1 MSRAQITGAWGWVTD
16 FEDSVSSSSLEKID
30 VGAGRF
36 RERLGERKKESELWS
51 EKIDQKI

>member
-1 MSRAQITGAWGWVTD
+1 MTG
-16 FEDSVSSSSLEKID
+16 FEDSGGSSTLEKID

-36 RERLGERKKESELWS
+36 RERLGERKKKSEPWS